1 MASYIDSKKTKNEGR
16 KIPLV
21 DAVESPKL
29 REISKAA
36 NKLGLNPEV
45 EKNKSYSKSWWEISG
60 RVTVDKNMPKR
71 EIMIKISKMINGTV
85 KSNHGNPYSYKFLIY
100 IQGVKMLRST

>member
-1 MASYIDSKKTKNEGR
+1 MNMKAIIWPVYIDSKKTKNEGR

-36 NKLGLNPEV
+36 DKLGLNPEV

-60 RVTVDKNMPKR
+60 RVSVDKNMPKR
-71 EIMIKISKMINGTV
+71 EIMIKISKMISGTR
-85 KSNHGNPYSYKFLIY
+85 KN
-100 IQGVKMLRST
+100 

>member
-1 MASYIDSKKTKNEGR
+1 MNMKAIIWPVYIDSKKTKNEGR

-36 NKLGLNPEV
+36 G
-45 EKNKSYSKSWWEISG
+45 
-60 RVTVDKNMPKR
+60 
-71 EIMIKISKMINGTV
+71 
-85 KSNHGNPYSYKFLIY
+85 
-100 IQGVKMLRST
+100 